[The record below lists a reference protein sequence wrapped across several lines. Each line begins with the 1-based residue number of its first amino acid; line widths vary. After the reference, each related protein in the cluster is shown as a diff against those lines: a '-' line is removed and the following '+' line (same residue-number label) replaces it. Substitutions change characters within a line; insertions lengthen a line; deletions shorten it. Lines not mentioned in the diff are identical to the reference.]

1 MMLDHFAGAWLA
13 EVALICVTLVLVGVA
28 IGWFARGRF

>member
-1 MMLDHFAGAWLA
+1 MLDHFAGAWLA
-13 EVALICVTLVLVGVA
+13 EVALICLVLVMVGVA